1 MKFRTLN
8 SDYTIDTE
16 AMTWSRQV
24 RGDRSRPVLWVHSGP
39 LAAIPEPVVGQRCA
53 MLETSEGLHGVIY
66 TSMVIEVL
74 DA

>member
-24 RGDRSRPVLWVHSGP
+24 REGRKSPLLWANSGP
-39 LAAIPEPVVGQRCA
+39 LAQVPDPIVGQRCA
-53 MLETSEGLHGVIY
+53 LLETSKGLHGVIY
-66 TSMVIEVL
+66 TSTVIEVL